1 METMQ
6 QHITDYS
13 ARLSSALA
21 LPAINQVPQLAQA
34 FKTAWDN
41 KKTIYLCGNGGSAGN
56 AIHLANDFLYGAGI
70 NRGIGLRIESLS
82 ANAAVLTCL
91 ANDIGYEEVYAEQ
104 LRVKANA
111 GDVLVVFSGSGNSP
125 NVVRALEMGNKLGME
140 TFAILGFSGGKCKEV
155 AKHPLHFA
163 INDMQIAEDL
173 QLIIGHMIMQWLC
186 SDANNGK

>member
-1 METMQ
+1 MQ

-111 GDVLVVFSGSGNSP
+111 GHASRAQ
-125 NVVRALEMGNKLGME
+125 VRAARFGSLELMFAPGPEENHPRRSARPLERRNKE
-140 TFAILGFSGGKCKEV
+140 FV
-155 AKHPLHFA
+155 WHR
-163 INDMQIAEDL
+163 
-173 QLIIGHMIMQWLC
+173 
-186 SDANNGK
+186 NN

>member
-1 METMQ
+1 MQ
-6 QHITDYS
+6 QHITEYS
-13 ARLSSALA
+13 AKLSAALA
-21 LPAINQVPQLAQA
+21 LPAIKQVPQLAQA
-34 FKTAWDN
+34 FKAAWDN

-56 AIHLANDFLYGAGI
+56 AIHLANDFLYGAGLT
-70 NRGIGLRIESLS
+70 RGIGLRIESLA

-91 ANDIGYEEVYAEQ
+91 ANDIGYEEIYAEQ

-140 TFAILGFSGGKCKEV
+140 TFAILGFSGGKCKEI

-186 SDANNGK
+186 SDAISGK

>member
-1 METMQ
+1 MQ

-82 ANAAVLTCL
+82 ANAAV
-91 ANDIGYEEVYAEQ
+91 GSF
-104 LRVKANA
+104 K
-111 GDVLVVFSGSGNSP
+111 LVVEEHYLPFNLTS
-125 NVVRALEMGNKLGME
+125 
-140 TFAILGFSGGKCKEV
+140 ILYYGVCILSRLSVEC
-155 AKHPLHFA
+155 
-163 INDMQIAEDL
+163 
-173 QLIIGHMIMQWLC
+173 
-186 SDANNGK
+186 

>member
-1 METMQ
+1 MQ

-111 GDVLVVFSGSGNSP
+111 GHASRAQPGRPFRFSR
-125 NVVRALEMGNKLGME
+125 VDVRA
-140 TFAILGFSGGKCKEV
+140 GFRREPPAPFSPSFR
-155 AKHPLHFA
+155 AA
-163 INDMQIAEDL
+163 Q
-173 QLIIGHMIMQWLC
+173 
-186 SDANNGK
+186 